1 MTNQVLWNL
10 LCCFFFWLDA
20 KDVPTS
26 GLILVAKTHAAYHV
40 AWWHCFRLL
49 KKAELTTTKLSWR
62 LVATVATLL
71 NSGGGGAHFGQTTTH
86 PEDLELQLA
95 AGQMVPFLACFCGV
109 FLWAWIGWNWRL
121 LGVRLGVREEGR
133 LGDNHTWIQRFHPV
147 SQVREYVPWRHV
159 LGGKSF
165 KKLRGVDHLV
175 LFFWISPWFQ

>member
-1 MTNQVLWNL
+1 MFVRRQVPRNNNIHDKSGALELTL
-10 LCCFFFWLDA
+10 LFFFLGLDA

-40 AWWHCFRLL
+40 AWWHCFRLR

-95 AGQMVPFLACFCGV
+95 AGQMVPFLACF
-109 FLWAWIGWNWRL
+109 LWGFFVSLDRLELETAGGLGKKVGWKITT
-121 LGVRLGVREEGR
+121 LGYNGFTRFPRCVNMY
-133 LGDNHTWIQRFHPV
+133 LGDMFWV
-147 SQVREYVPWRHV
+147 EKAS
-159 LGGKSF
+159 KS
-165 KKLRGVDHLV
+165 
-175 LFFWISPWFQ
+175 